1 MIPEILQSLEPRSCG
16 YKPCGKTFTPSRTW
30 QFYCC
35 AECRRAHGKDT
46 FVTVK
51 RTALATAEGLAP
63 VGSPSA
69 DMTQNHADT
78 LRLNFILAHPN
89 LVEIM
94 GASVGVRTR
103 ADIDLVMKTE
113 EKALQPAELVA
124 EAVLDKWTEGLSK
137 ATSGEAV
144 RDYII
149 NHPLP
154 DEDVPQRLYGV
165 PT

>member
-16 YKPCGKTFTPSRTW
+16 YKPCGKTFTPSRKW

-35 AECRRAHGKDT
+35 AECRRAHGKET

-51 RTALATAEGLAP
+51 RTALATAEGLSE
-63 VGSPSA
+63 VKSPSA
-69 DMTQNHADT
+69 DMTRDHADT
-78 LRLNFILAHPN
+78 LRLNFLLAHAPVLN
-89 LVEIM
+89 GLGIHNRDELDTAIKVEN
-94 GASVGVRTR
+94 A
-103 ADIDLVMKTE
+103 
-113 EKALQPAELVA
+113 ALQPAELVT
-124 EAVLDKWTEGLSK
+124 EAVLDKWAEGLFK

-154 DEDVPQRLYGV
+154 DDDTPQRLYGV